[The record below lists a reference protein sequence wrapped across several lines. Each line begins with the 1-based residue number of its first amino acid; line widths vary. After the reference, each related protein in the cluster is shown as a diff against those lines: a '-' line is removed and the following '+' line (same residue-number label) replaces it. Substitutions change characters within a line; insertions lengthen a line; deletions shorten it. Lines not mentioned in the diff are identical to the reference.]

1 LFFAKNAPP
10 TAQKTKESF
19 ATADITN
26 TRKRVAK
33 LNFAEIDSIKDF
45 SKYSLLTTFF
55 N

>member
-10 TAQKTKESF
+10 TTQKIKEPF

-33 LNFAEIDSIKDF
+33 LNFDEIDSIKVF
-45 SKYSLLTTFF
+45 SK
-55 N
+55 